1 MLLIKIRG
9 YNKEKRKEQIR
20 ELEIEGTLIEEQEET
35 SLLIVDRRDFDKDNN
50 IEIDFKIMF
59 NSKNKLM
66 MKLIKQL
73 AKVVRG
79 QCLSP

>member
-1 MLLIKIRG
+1 M
-9 YNKEKRKEQIR
+9 
-20 ELEIEGTLIEEQEET
+20 
-35 SLLIVDRRDFDKDNN
+35 SVLIVDRRDFDEDND
-50 IEIDFKIMF
+50 IEADFKFVF

-79 QCLSP
+79 